1 MLDKNDCNEKN
12 DEELVALA
20 LKNQDFFACLV
31 ERYEP
36 KLMRYVRRI
45 SAATQEDAEDL
56 LQEIF
61 VKVYRNLN
69 DFDPDLKFSSWIYR
83 IAHNQ
88 VISYW
93 RKTKVRPQVLKFEA
107 DEDFLKF
114 IATDED
120 LARDTERKFSGEEVR
135 KMIENLDKKYKEVLV
150 LKFLEGKDYKEIS
163 DILEKPLGTVA
174 TLINRAKKQ
183 FAKIVVFSSRRRH
196 TRLVSDWSSDVCS
209 SDLAHVFFSSR
220 RRHTRLVSDWSSDV
234 CSSD

>member
-135 KMIENLDKKYKEVLV
+135 KMIENLDEKYKEVLV

-183 FAKIVVFSSRRRH
+183 FAKITKEKGIKF
-196 TRLVSDWSSDVCS
+196 
-209 SDLAHVFFSSR
+209 
-220 RRHTRLVSDWSSDV
+220 
-234 CSSD
+234 

>member
-1 MLDKNDCNEKN
+1 MRLEDCENKT
-12 DEELVALA
+12 DEELVALT
-20 LKNQDFFACLV
+20 LKDQNFFACLM

-36 KLMRYVRRI
+36 KLMRYIKRI
-45 SAATQEDAEDL
+45 SASTQEDAEDL

-88 VISYW
+88 VVSAW
-93 RKTKVRPQVLKFEA
+93 RKTKSRPQVVKFEA

-114 IATDED
+114 IAAEGD
-120 LARDTERKFSGEEVR
+120 LARDTERKFAGEDVR
-135 KMIENLDKKYKEVLV
+135 KMLENLDDKYKEVLV
-150 LKFLEGKDYKEIS
+150 LKFLEGKDYQEIS

-183 FAKIVVFSSRRRH
+183 FAKISEKKGIKF
-196 TRLVSDWSSDVCS
+196 
-209 SDLAHVFFSSR
+209 
-220 RRHTRLVSDWSSDV
+220 
-234 CSSD
+234 